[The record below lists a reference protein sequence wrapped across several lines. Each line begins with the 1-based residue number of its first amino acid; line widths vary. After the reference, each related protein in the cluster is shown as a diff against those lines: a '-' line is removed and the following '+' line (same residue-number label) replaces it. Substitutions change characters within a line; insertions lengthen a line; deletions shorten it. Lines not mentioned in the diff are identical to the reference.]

1 MPNLYLV
8 RSMAV
13 MLVLFLAF
21 TLVCHSTAQADNDS
35 LLDGKTFVGPTG
47 EKGKAAYASET
58 LEFRNGKLYSVECAR
73 WGFGDGMVTTHRVG
87 DAIQFEAETF
97 SKEYGKMVWRGVV
110 RADTIEATY
119 HWHKKGW
126 FLSTVL
132 DYWFNGTRRKD

>member
-1 MPNLYLV
+1 MPNLYSV
-8 RSMAV
+8 CSMAL
-13 MLVLFLAF
+13 MRVLFLVF
-21 TLVCHSTAQADNDS
+21 ILVCHSTVQADSDH

-47 EKGKAAYASET
+47 EKGQEAYASET

-73 WGFGDGMVTTHRVG
+73 WGFGDGMVTTRQEG
-87 DAIQFEAETF
+87 DAIHFEAETF

-126 FLSTVL
+126 FVSTVL
-132 DYWFNGTRRKD
+132 DYWFNGTRRPD